1 MSSGFSIRMQTLTRW
16 QRALRHPDEIWP
28 ALVCAV
34 RRRAVREV
42 ERHGER
48 FYAYKGELYP
58 AYLHEG
64 NAAAFIQEKALTY
77 CRGYGI
83 DVGANEWPFP
93 GAEAIDDT
101 PEENAL
107 KLDRFQDSSL
117 DFVFSSHCLE
127 HIAEWQT
134 ALALWMSKLKTGG
147 VLFLYLP
154 HESMLLWQPRG
165 PWVGGAHKWSPNHE
179 VVTQFLAEHGMDIV
193 ESNPDRD
200 GYWSF
205 HVCARKRGD
214 APHA

>member
-1 MSSGFSIRMQTLTRW
+1 MQTLTRW

-34 RRRAVREV
+34 RRRAVRPV

-64 NAAAFIQEKALTY
+64 NAGAFIREKALSY
-77 CRGYGI
+77 CQGTGI

-93 GAEAIDDT
+93 GAVAIDDT
-101 PEENAL
+101 PAENAL
-107 KLDRFQDSSL
+107 KLDRFQDASL

-134 ALALWMSKLKTGG
+134 ALKLWVSKIKPGG

-165 PWVGGAHKWSPNHE
+165 PWVGGAHKWSPSHG
-179 VVTQFLAEHGMDIV
+179 VVTQFLTEHGMEIV
-193 ESNPDRD
+193 ESNSGRD

-205 HVCARKRGD
+205 HVCARKLPQT
-214 APHA
+214 AHE

>member
-1 MSSGFSIRMQTLTRW
+1 MQTLTRW

-64 NAAAFIQEKALTY
+64 NAAAFIRDKALTY
-77 CRGYGI
+77 CRGVGI

-93 GAEAIDDT
+93 GAQAIDDT

-107 KLDRFQDSSL
+107 KLDRFEEASL

-134 ALALWMSKLKTGG
+134 ALQLWMSKLKTGG

-165 PWVGGAHKWSPNHE
+165 PWVGGAHKWSPNHD
-179 VVTQFLAEHGMDIV
+179 VVTEFLMEHGMEIV
-193 ESNPDRD
+193 ESNPGRD

-205 HVCARKRGD
+205 HVCARKPEVS
-214 APHA
+214 PHA